1 MINKKLKA
9 LRAQHGMTR
18 KDLADEVNV
27 SKQTI
32 CAIKKGIQQTL
43 ELWIRIYK
51 VFGVTLDDLFWEE

>member
-32 CAIKKGIQQTL
+32 CAIKKRNTTDF
-43 ELWIRIYK
+43 RI
-51 VFGVTLDDLFWEE
+51 VDQDL